1 MKKTQTQA
9 FSNFI
14 GGLIFLAIGIWAYVQ
29 TDTFQVIKNA
39 YVQPATF
46 PAVMTLGLII
56 FSAAVV
62 VLNGLKLMKLDE
74 NDPLAEPAASI
85 NILKNKGIQGAAIM
99 IVMCVL
105 YVALFDTLGYVLCS
119 ALIGIVIMYLIGK
132 RDPKIM
138 LLVGIL
144 VPLIMWAIFYK
155 VLQVNIP
162 MGVLQPLKDLI
173 DMI

>member
-1 MKKTQTQA
+1 MKKTKTQA
-9 FSNFI
+9 FSNFV
-14 GGLIFLAIGIWAYVQ
+14 GGLIFLAAGIWAYCK
-29 TDTFQVIKNA
+29 TGSFQVIKNA

-46 PAVMTLGLII
+46 PAIMALGLII
-56 FSAAVV
+56 FSAAVTAI
-62 VLNGLKLMKLDE
+62 NGVKLMTLKE
-74 NDPLAEPAASI
+74 SDPLAEPAQSI
-85 NILKNKGIQGAAIM
+85 NILKNKGIQGAAIV
-99 IVMCVL
+99 ILMCVL
-105 YVALFDTLGYVLCS
+105 YVALFELLGYVVCS

-138 LLVGIL
+138 LAVSIL

-162 MGVLQPLKDLI
+162 MGILQPLKDLI